1 MRKSRLSKF
10 FEYSKTGFT
19 YVEIIVVFVILSIFL
34 LVASRVFLGARRSTD
49 HHSSQLVLQMEA
61 RRAADLMISNIRAGT
76 EVIRPHIGET
86 TPFLVLKD
94 NVNNITMLYLDKDQQ
109 SSDDLERQL
118 FRLILYNADHSGIYD
133 SQKERVLL
141 GSISKLSFTSTSP
154 ASIQTNIVLAGENQ
168 DYQFITHLGLM
179 DLGT

>member
-1 MRKSRLSKF
+1 MVNSNK
-10 FEYSKTGFT
+10 GFT
-19 YVEIIVVFVILSIFL
+19 YVEIMIVFVVLSIFVL
-34 LVASRVFLGARRSTD
+34 MALRVFMGARRSTD
-49 HHSSQLVLQMEA
+49 HHAGQLALQMEA

-94 NVNNITMLYLDKDQQ
+94 SVNNITLLYLDKDQQ
-109 SSDDLERQL
+109 SSDLLQRPL
-118 FRLILYNADHSGIYD
+118 FRLILYNGDHSGTFN

-154 ASIQTNIVLAGENQ
+154 ASIQTNIKLAGENQ